1 MKLYDYLIENYKADG
16 DPILASELPCNSKVY
31 LRQQLKELVDK
42 GKLWRFMPGIYY
54 LPYEWRGTKG
64 PLKFIRLILKKY
76 YRNKNEIYG
85 YSTRFSLYNDWQFST
100 QVPYV
105 PQICTNKTSCNRMV
119 SIGKSKFLLYKPRT
133 IITKENVNELQFL
146 DLMENLFTMTE
157 VRDEEMDFRL
167 KIYLEENKINFSLV
181 KELIDL
187 YPKIV
192 YTNMKRVGLLNVLV

>member
-1 MKLYDYLIENYKADG
+1 MNLYNYLKDNFESNG
-16 DPILASELPCNSKVY
+16 EPILASELPCNSKVY
-31 LRQQLKELVDK
+31 LRQQLKELVDQ
-42 GKLWRFMPGIYY
+42 GMLWRFMPGIYY

-64 PLKFIRLILKKY
+64 PLKFNRLILKKY

-105 PQICTNKTSCNRMV
+105 PQICTNKTSCNR
-119 SIGKSKFLLYKPRT
+119 IIDIDDSKFFLYKPRT
-133 IITKENVNELQFL
+133 FITKENVNELQFL
-146 DLMENLFTMTE
+146 DLIENLFTMTE
-157 VRDEEMDFRL
+157 VRGKDLELRL
-167 KIYLEENKINFSLV
+167 QIYLEKNKINFSLV